1 MPVKTTYK
9 EHRRMP
15 ESEAR
20 KEWTKKNT
28 VHISAKLQRS
38 TDADILSYLEG
49 KNNQTEIKKALRLLI
64 EKEKEQAR

>member
-1 MPVKTTYK
+1 
-9 EHRRMP
+9 MP

-64 EKEKEQAR
+64 SQNEKEQAR